1 MIYLI
6 AQMILALALAV
17 VMGGA
22 LGWLIHRA
30 SHTRQLSQ
38 LKHALG
44 RSHSQLAQAQSEIGM
59 LTDDYDELLQ
69 RSNDELDM
77 LRLENQ
83 QIPNLQ
89 TNLEK
94 SQLLVRQ
101 MMQKHEAKLRDL
113 TSENHSL
120 TAKLKQ
126 VEEREQIYKKV
137 KAELEQVKRQAIESK
152 SQHKTNDPAAPGDS
166 SAVAN
171 DADTTSTLE
180 APTPTALSVSK
191 ASPRSPTSSTPPT
204 SSTSP
209 TSSAL
214 SSPRISNARSAGSW
228 ASAPIVS
235 AEEKTQSP
243 VLDTAEKHDVYAP
256 LSEVENHEVD
266 SRHNEAENHDGD
278 RAHDAAASYDT
289 DATDSEA
296 EKHDADTP
304 LYEAEK
310 RNADAPYFEAEKRGT
325 DGIHDNAQSGAVV
338 TDHVTHATTEEDAV
352 ETTNEVI
359 SLSAE
364 SSEESDEHESD
375 PMDNVMVVDSKLQ
388 EELDSDSDDDWMLD
402 GSADNSYL
410 FEPVEHRDDL
420 KQLFGIGPVTEKAL
434 NELGITSYSQL
445 AYLKKHEIEK
455 IASALQI
462 VPGRIERDD
471 WVGNAR
477 RQLEDVLEQL

>member
-1 MIYLI
+1 M
-6 AQMILALALAV
+6 
-17 VMGGA
+17 
-22 LGWLIHRA
+22 
-30 SHTRQLSQ
+30 
-38 LKHALG
+38 
-44 RSHSQLAQAQSEIGM
+44 
-59 LTDDYDELLQ
+59 
-69 RSNDELDM
+69 
-77 LRLENQ
+77 
-83 QIPNLQ
+83 
-89 TNLEK
+89 
-94 SQLLVRQ
+94 
-101 MMQKHEAKLRDL
+101 
-113 TSENHSL
+113 
-120 TAKLKQ
+120 
-126 VEEREQIYKKV
+126 
-137 KAELEQVKRQAIESK
+137 
-152 SQHKTNDPAAPGDS
+152 
-166 SAVAN
+166 
-171 DADTTSTLE
+171 
-180 APTPTALSVSK
+180 
-191 ASPRSPTSSTPPT
+191 
-204 SSTSP
+204 
-209 TSSAL
+209 
-214 SSPRISNARSAGSW
+214 
-228 ASAPIVS
+228 
-235 AEEKTQSP
+235 
-243 VLDTAEKHDVYAP
+243 LDTAEKHDVYAP
-256 LSEVENHEVD
+256 LSEAENHEVD
-266 SRHNEAENHDGD
+266 ARHNEAENHDGD
-278 RAHDAAASYDT
+278 RAHDAAESYDT

-304 LYEAEK
+304 LHEAEKRNADTPLYDAEK
-310 RNADAPYFEAEKRGT
+310 RNADAPYFEAEKLGT
-325 DGIHDNAQSGAVV
+325 DGKHDNAQSGAVV